1 MRTILASIAIL
12 VCTAQL
18 VPAVEP
24 LEVDVWPSRPPGVTA
39 DEKLEIKSVV
49 DEKIGIKITKVSK
62 PTLTVYRPPAESSNG
77 AAVVVCPGG
86 GYHILAWDLE
96 GTEVA
101 KWLNGIGVTA
111 IVLKYRVPRSET
123 EPHWVPPLRD
133 AQRALRLSRQHA
145 KDWGIDAERIG
156 ILGFSAG
163 GNLSALAATN
173 FDNVRYDAIDVT
185 DEQSCRPDFCCL
197 IYPAYLTKEQ
207 GLGVTDLALAENLP
221 VDERTPPTFLA
232 HTGDDGI
239 SAANSLG
246 FYLALKNHKVPAELH
261 VYPKG
266 GHGYGLRE
274 SENAVSSW
282 PDRVARWFRTIGV
295 VEE

>member
-1 MRTILASIAIL
+1 MRMFLAVTAIT
-12 VCTAQL
+12 VFAQL
-18 VPAVEP
+18 TCAAEPVEID
-24 LEVDVWPSRPPGVTA
+24 LWPVRPPGVA
-39 DEKLEIKSVV
+39 EDEKLEVTSVV

-62 PTLTVYRPPAESSNG
+62 PTLTVYRPAAESANG

-111 IVLKYRVPRSET
+111 IVLKYRVPRTKS
-123 EPHWVPPLRD
+123 EPHFVPPLRD
-133 AQRALRLSRQHA
+133 AQRALRLSRKNA
-145 KDWGIDAERIG
+145 KEWGIDAERIG

-173 FDNVRYDAIDVT
+173 FDNVRYDAIDVA

-207 GLGVTDLALAENLP
+207 DKRMTDLTLAENLP
-221 VDERTPPTFLA
+221 VNERTPPTFLV

-266 GHGYGLRE
+266 GHGYGLRPT
-274 SENAVSSW
+274 ENAVSSW
-282 PDRVARWFRTIGV
+282 PDRAARWFKTIGV
-295 VEE
+295 ISE